1 MKFLKHLLGWIC
13 LFSFTI
19 LGSTTCFAWGFYAHQ
34 QINRHAV
41 FALPPELFGFYKRH
55 IEYLTEH
62 AVDPDKRRYLIEG
75 EGVKHF
81 MDMDHFEQVLPFDTM
96 PRKYQDACEKY
107 SKDTIHAYGLV
118 PWNIQWMLRQLTEAF
133 SKHDVPRVLKLS
145 AELGHYV
152 GDAHVPLHSTENY
165 NGQLSGQHGIHGFF
179 ETRLPELFFQQYD
192 FFVGMAS
199 YLHEP
204 LGSAWKAVEESFAC
218 LPKVFN
224 FEKEVQASIPEA
236 DKFSYL
242 LKNNLQVRVYSVAIS
257 EAYHQKLEGMI
268 EARLQAAILSVASF
282 WYTAWVDA
290 GQPNIEDWQETTLL
304 KAELDSL
311 SKQLPTKML
320 GRDEGE

>member
-1 MKFLKHLLGWIC
+1 MVFTFCKSLPC
-13 LFSFTI
+13 L
-19 LGSTTCFAWGFYAHQ
+19 AWGFYAHQ

-41 FALPPELFGFYKRH
+41 FALPPEMFGFYKKN

-62 AVDPDKRRYLIEG
+62 AVDPDKRRYLVAG
-75 EGVKHF
+75 EDVKHF

-96 PRKYQDACEKY
+96 PRKYKDACEKY
-107 SKDTIHAYGLV
+107 SKDTIHAFGLV
-118 PWNIQWMLRQLTEAF
+118 PWNIQWMLHQLTNAF
-133 SKHDVPRVLKLS
+133 AKHDVPKVLKLS

-179 ETRLPELFFQQYD
+179 ETRLPEIFFKQYD
-192 FFVGMAS
+192 FFVGMAY
-199 YLHEP
+199 YLDEP
-204 LGSAWKAVEESFAC
+204 LTAAWKAVEESFAC

-224 FEKEVQASIPEA
+224 FEREVQNSIPEA
-236 DKFSYL
+236 DKYSYIV
-242 LKNNLQVRVYSVAIS
+242 KNNQQVRVYSIAIS

-282 WYTAWVDA
+282 WFTAWVDA
-290 GQPNIEDWQETTLL
+290 GQPNLKDWEETTLPL
-304 KAELDSL
+304 LEADSL

-320 GRDEGE
+320 GREEGE

>member
-1 MKFLKHLLGWIC
+1 
-13 LFSFTI
+13 
-19 LGSTTCFAWGFYAHQ
+19 
-34 QINRHAV
+34 
-41 FALPPELFGFYKRH
+41 
-55 IEYLTEH
+55 
-62 AVDPDKRRYLIEG
+62 
-75 EGVKHF
+75 
-81 MDMDHFEQVLPFDTM
+81 MDHFEQVLPFDTM

-242 LKNNLQVRVYSVAIS
+242 LKNNQQVRVYSVAIS